1 MRHTCNEVLAMSV
14 MIQIRNVPGQVHR
27 TLKARAALA
36 GKSLSGL
43 VLDELMAMTAVPFE
57 AELKAQLHEA
67 EPFAIKQSS
76 AAIIRRERDA
86 A

>member
-1 MRHTCNEVLAMSV
+1 MSA
-14 MIQIRNVPGQVHR
+14 MIQIRNVPIKIHR

-36 GKSLSGL
+36 GKSLSDL
-43 VLDELMAMTAVPFE
+43 ILDELAAMVTVPSE
-57 AELKAQLHEA
+57 AELKAQLQDA
-67 EPFAIKQSS
+67 EPFAIKKSS

>member
-1 MRHTCNEVLAMSV
+1 MST
-14 MIQIRNVPGQVHR
+14 MIQIRNVPANVHR

-36 GKSLSGL
+36 GKSLSDL
-43 VLDELMAMTAVPFE
+43 ILDELTTMTAVPSE
-57 AELKAQLHEA
+57 AELQAHLRDA
-67 EPFAIKQSS
+67 EPFAIKRSS